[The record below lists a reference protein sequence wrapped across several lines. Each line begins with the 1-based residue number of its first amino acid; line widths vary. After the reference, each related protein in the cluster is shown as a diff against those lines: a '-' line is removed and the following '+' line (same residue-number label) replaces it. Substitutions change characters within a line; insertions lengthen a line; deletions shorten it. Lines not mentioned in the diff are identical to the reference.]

1 MGNPAKIFLPTMT
14 GTEIKFHVAGTVTD
28 PVFIAGISTVKIN
41 LSLLS
46 PLVDPATGNPVR
58 TSLSSTVRLNQ

>member
-1 MGNPAKIFLPTMT
+1 MGNPAKIFFAYYDRNGNQIP
-14 GTEIKFHVAGTVTD
+14 VAGTVTD